1 MASLASATKRTKRED
16 IKKGT
21 IFYVKWD
28 MEDGSSKY
36 FKAIATGKN
45 KSGTFEIQYPQD
57 GSTEMRKRS
66 TIDDRSKTLITQE
79 TYNNTISAYP
89 PKKPSVGEEHQV
101 VELPQVGTDTS
112 EHRALS
118 MVPLTARD
126 IQIMSATPLTN
137 EDARKDMDR
146 AGRSKEGWGRKTRR
160 RRKKKRRKSRKKRNS
175 RRKKRKTKKRKMR
188 KNKKTRKRKQKG
200 RGANICK
207 MISDPDKKNELK
219 VMALSRAKRARR
231 HIPLHPET
239 GEPLTSLLSMLE
251 AHNYCQEMNNDNY
264 RCDPGN
270 GMCEKVDSEAT
281 KNVIND
287 MLRERGFK

>member
-36 FKAIATGKN
+36 FKAIATGEN
-45 KSGTFEIQYPQD
+45 KGGKFEIRYTQD
-57 GSTEMRKRS
+57 GSTEIRKRS
-66 TIDDRSKTLITQE
+66 TIDDRSKTLISKE

-101 VELPQVGTDTS
+101 VELPQVGTHT
-112 EHRALS
+112 EHRALN
-118 MVPLTARD
+118 MRPMTIRELQIADFTPITNKEAR
-126 IQIMSATPLTN
+126 
-137 EDARKDMDR
+137 EDMDR
-146 AGRSKEGWGRKTRR
+146 AGKSQHGWGRRR
-160 RRKKKRRKSRKKRNS
+160 RRKKTRKRKSRKRRKS
-175 RRKKRKTKKRKMR
+175 RRKKRKTNKRKMR
-188 KNKKTRKRKQKG
+188 KNKKTMKRKQKG

-219 VMALSRAKRARR
+219 VMALSRAQRARR
-231 HIPLHPET
+231 DIPLHPET

-264 RCDPGN
+264 RCDPGS
-270 GMCEKVDSEAT
+270 GMCEKVDSEAA
-281 KNVIND
+281 KNVING
-287 MLRERGFK
+287 MLSGRGFK